1 MWGTGENDP
10 SERWGRVA
18 IPLLSIVSRGE
29 HRSSVARLFYI
40 ATEAANL
47 GFYVKYSMFKYL
59 HLIYMNTHTQSISQ
73 IKSIGGLALPVG
85 LPVYNLY
92 PRTLGL
98 ESFS

>member
-1 MWGTGENDP
+1 
-10 SERWGRVA
+10 
-18 IPLLSIVSRGE
+18 
-29 HRSSVARLFYI
+29 
-40 ATEAANL
+40 
-47 GFYVKYSMFKYL
+47 MFKYL

-85 LPVYNLY
+85 LPIYNLY